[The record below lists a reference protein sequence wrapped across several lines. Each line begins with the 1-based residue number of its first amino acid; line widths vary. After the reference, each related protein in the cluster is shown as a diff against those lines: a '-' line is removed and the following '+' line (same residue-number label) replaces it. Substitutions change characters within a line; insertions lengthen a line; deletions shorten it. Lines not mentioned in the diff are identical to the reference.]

1 MDEKDRKIR
10 ELERELA
17 EARREADRL
26 RPEESR
32 FRYTPDRVP
41 PVPGPYWYDQ
51 RPAPPP
57 RAKPGRIALIIVG
70 CLAVLA
76 VVAAA
81 LVFFAFTMLNS
92 VDRETT
98 ALSEELL
105 QAVAE
110 QDGDRA
116 YALFYP
122 GALSREEFDQGFAE
136 LCAVWREGNGG
147 GTFTLKRTSYSM
159 NTRGGVTYC
168 ASVYR
173 VSSGEARFF
182 LEVDRKAMGE
192 TTGLVSAR
200 LSR

>member
-17 EARREADRL
+17 EARREADR
-26 RPEESR
+26 
-32 FRYTPDRVP
+32 VP
-41 PVPGPYWYDQ
+41 PVPGPYRYDQ

-110 QDGDRA
+110 QDGERA

>member
-17 EARREADRL
+17 EARREAGRY
-26 RPEESR
+26 
-32 FRYTPDRVP
+32 RYTPDRVP
-41 PVPGPYWYDQ
+41 PVPGPYRYDQ

-110 QDGDRA
+110 QDGERA

>member
-17 EARREADRL
+17 EARREAGRY
-26 RPEESR
+26 
-32 FRYTPDRVP
+32 RYTPDRVP
-41 PVPGPYWYDQ
+41 PVPGPYRYDQ

-110 QDGDRA
+110 QDGERA

-136 LCAVWREGNGG
+136 LCAVWRDGNGG

-173 VSSGEARFF
+173 VSSGEVRFF
-182 LEVDRKAMGE
+182 LEVDRKAVGE

>member
-17 EARREADRL
+17 EARREAGRY
-26 RPEESR
+26 
-32 FRYTPDRVP
+32 RYTPDRVP
-41 PVPGPYWYDQ
+41 PVPGPYRYDQ

-81 LVFFAFTMLNS
+81 LVFFAFTML
-92 VDRETT
+92 DRETT

-110 QDGDRA
+110 QDGERA

-136 LCAVWREGNGG
+136 LCAVWRDGNGG

-173 VSSGEARFF
+173 VSSGEVRFF
-182 LEVDRKAMGE
+182 LEVDRKAVGE